1 MALTRVT
8 SGGIAEGVVIR
19 FSGNGTPEYRV
30 PGSPAITFEN
40 DADTGVY
47 NPNPNEL
54 AITTGGTARLIFKS
68 DGQIVTGNGTS
79 LGGTNPDFVN
89 ATNIVMYVNQ
99 SDKNATDVE
108 TNDGGNINRPFK
120 TIERALLESAKKSYI
135 AEGQDRFEAY
145 TIMVLPGDY
154 TIDNR
159 PGVDVTTNPL
169 AASVAESPGISAT
182 TGDLSTGSSW
192 RFNPRNGGVI
202 VPRGT
207 SIVGYDLRKTVIRPK
222 YVPNPLLDDGSIAS
236 DNYKISGVMYD
247 AANMI
252 QKTRGY
258 IIEQSWLYAKQQ
270 YPSVVDIN
278 ETCKRDIGY
287 IVDAVISDL
296 REGGNSNSYVA
307 GEFYTD
313 GTSLRFISA
322 GSERDATIVAFNKAR
337 DIMLHAINA
346 WVSANVPAG
355 YNFSELT
362 SVGGINYTAGL
373 KPTFTAGTD
382 YSVGNTYDS
391 SCATAESAIINLMA
405 IITGIISNPDTYT
418 ETYKKVLGVGFQT
431 SIFKVTGG
439 CYFWQ
444 MTFKDAKTNPLN
456 SVAFTGSGI
465 PTFTQASTTQYSH
478 HRVVSFTYAD
488 QRTTDGEL
496 DRYYRRI
503 DAWANDIGVGAER
516 RIARPE
522 EYTIVGDASTK
533 QTIDTV
539 NSASPYIF
547 NCSLRSVLGLCGMHT
562 DGSKVKESSFKSMVV
577 AQFTGISLQKDP
589 NAYWQPRNKTGKVY
603 ADEDRNTTFA
613 TGDSVR
619 NIAYSTAG
627 APTPE
632 PESAENL
639 GPIYADSNAEYK
651 HDWRHFH
658 IKASEGAFI
667 QVVSVF
673 AVGYADQFLA
683 VNGGDMSI
691 TNSNSNFG
699 HISLRAVGSKFT
711 VDPPS
716 AYGKITAFI
725 PPAGISKTSQFTE
738 IYPIATDITWKANLG
753 ESAQKTEPSWKQA
766 KVNYST
772 AGGNYFKL
780 YLEIPGVQSE
790 DDIPELVIESRNVNV
805 NDPTASNA
813 YTIKRFLTFGANNN
827 YNLFRDYYTTTG
839 VQAQADCKISN
850 QVDTTTGGVS
860 NYEAVIELASSAS
873 DFTSSV
879 VNNTQRQGY
888 FWDPS
893 RQKVYLKIN
902 PNYVE
907 SRNYVSNFVFSS
919 VVETQFVTV
928 SEPLPD
934 GSTQVVSRTEDV
946 NVLQWWDS
954 FPGSITSAKFVDNRG
969 SNPNDLLWRVKYV
982 IPKNYQDPTG
992 KILSPKPPE
1001 KRFIIKGTAAGNDA
1015 YGIPYANYRFTV
1027 WDVQEVETWERN
1039 VRDGV
1044 YYLTVLRAD
1053 VDNFVDGDSGDFK
1066 NTPVAITRDDAYQTI
1081 TADTLSELYRND
1093 NNYRVTSNVNYLY
1106 PSTNEEGNITN
1117 SRTLWNPPQADS
1129 RCIVEYVSGN
1139 GSGFGGYRPKDVSVP
1154 NKKYYNSSISST
1166 PFYEVP
1172 ALASI
1177 TAEACHRLASAL
1189 NLCYVK
1195 NTTTTSTQIK
1205 VSPVTSWDTRSSFT
1219 TFNTVSTTFNIYG
1232 NVGDQYRWGQGKS
1245 FNSTDD
1251 LNQYG
1256 SSGSEEE
1263 RKIPCAAASSAVIN
1277 NGNEITNESD
1287 TIRDLSPIIPLFRP
1301 SILRASSH
1309 TWEYIGIGPGNYST
1323 GFPNLQ
1329 TRVLKAYEQFIVQGY
1344 ENGGGFVASSGT
1356 NSAGDFYI
1364 GNQVIQAGGQSTTT
1378 LNVPKVRKSSESNA
1392 VDFSDL
1398 ENRIANNVINVIA
1411 STNRSAASQTLLKGL
1426 SNFFTTARLTVSDR
1440 ANIQTLYIT
1449 DKMYIANTKI
1459 LNGDKF
1465 PEGGPEGY
1473 GFVRGARPEK
1483 TGYIATDTNDRL
1495 YVSPKFLDAWRIKKK
1510 ILSASNVN
1518 LDNNRVYIEPL
1529 SRTFTNSVETSLT
1542 TALTVPTLFTGSIVR
1557 SVVGGVTYG
1566 VLTLTGGATAT
1577 SLNLYVGMRIAQYIS
1592 GSNTLDLTGE
1602 ATIKSIDSSTQ
1613 VTLEN
1618 VIAVPAISVS
1628 SQFYAVDRL
1637 RLFDTSGLPPFG
1649 RIDIQMTLEQV
1660 VAGDYVTINNLKYY
1674 FNPTINISLQYDEID
1689 YTNNTVSISTIQNY
1703 IPYYDYVKS
1712 VLPIISDYNLHT
1724 ITRNYGSVLQA
1735 IDSSSIL
1742 TDFQYL
1748 KGTITGVTAHP
1759 TAGLISSAAIS
1770 SAIAETPRN
1779 DLLVRIGVNADF
1791 YNKIPTRGA
1800 VTIRSTSGG
1809 ILRYSTFVFFKSS
1822 SYANQLVILRR
1833 IDTQSKSDSGITYST
1848 TDSTVNIFFTGSTCY
1863 ASYGDKWTYE
1873 TAFIP
1878 AVETITEDV
1887 DIESATLYTIPEK
1900 PVPYTDPTIDDKYTE
1915 SIVPNPVTSK
1925 ALGANLQTKRAV
1937 KTFQPFETLSQAA
1950 QFAIESSF
1958 GPTDSVELLM
1968 KPGYYR
1974 LTGGISFPCQVSI
1987 NGSGVDSTN
1996 EKYAKEFAKTSAG
2009 RIGGYSLTSVRS
2021 GDSVNFYRSPDF
2033 INNYTGRTDL
2043 VYASTG
2049 GRNITTTGGLSVQ
2062 NVHFLGLNEAITR
2075 NEILDSSYSNN
2086 STIVAA
2092 RRRVRK
2098 AWYVKKSRSF
2108 PEIISGVQGGL
2119 GFHTTYTSITGK
2131 PTFSYVGNEEAL
2143 TDSSGI
2149 VSAPSVDTKNV
2160 SKTARYMVI
2169 TFNANNFTGTS
2180 GSPSD
2185 LQRFNW
2191 VKDFVIPGTTMYYF
2205 QNLTSGTVDSTTR
2218 KTRVIDVRKNYSGTT
2233 LTSIDLYV
2241 AMYNV
2246 ASSFTVKDEDLNIT
2260 TALLDSAGNLLAPAD
2275 DLTNGIYVVFA
2286 NRDGDEFVSL
2296 TYNWCHEMRRAV
2308 LPTTYTTSG
2317 EGYDTTLYDTPEIY
2331 GIISG
2336 FTRDTLNLVVD
2347 VNPSADFGGIRS
2359 FSATTSGAATGQ
2371 QDYFG
2376 ISQVSTPAS
2385 GGSGALF
2392 TVSRNNNVYTVTN
2405 TEPGV
2410 GYKIGDQITLS
2421 GASLGGGSNITIVI
2435 GAITPAKAPYP
2446 GSGIMGKHSS
2456 ITVKIGNNTEDYS
2469 VTIPVTPNGYL
2480 RSYGIS
2486 SDRFYLYEV
2495 SSAIIGTIPDNIS
2508 VNGSILGGFT
2518 GFGFADI
2525 NGLGT
2530 LDGTSFTFEG
2540 NTYPSWIRRK
2550 TVFDSR
2556 NEFEVVAKYNLY
2568 QSGNGQS
2575 VSSYGYYRV
2584 GSGMTTRGR
2593 EIFINTAQTYRITRK
2608 KFPTLSPPSIG
2619 NLGTTLIKVE
2629 GIPGSPN
2636 QVTLKDVTIGA
2647 YSDASDLSNTYG
2659 GGYYGGLIACNYG
2672 QLNISGVRIRGN
2684 LVLDWSGILSS
2695 SGSRLNATNKF
2706 GYGHSVDLIEPRE
2719 TTTITGFGN
2728 NALKK
2733 LNVSKDDINFDY
2745 YTTYTKSNNL
2755 FAEPAFLP
2763 TGKRVDYDSRTLPIT
2778 TIAALPKFDTSTQN
2792 LTITNYIATGTAV
2805 ITGTVT
2811 STAGISVGDTVII
2824 SAAVGTQQVKLNGTW
2839 NITATTPTTFTFTVS
2854 SAVASATYT
2863 TGLGSSALQK
2873 NNYKTQVVLDEKF
2886 STKRLIYASSG
2897 SNSDGYELRFNN
2909 TSTAMSA
2916 GVAGGHP
2923 NPAKQLAPRTLVFT
2937 LPYSTETEQD
2947 TAENLA
2953 KNIFPNFTKIVRFGN
2968 TDSVLATV
2976 TQLAFYKESGEA
2988 YFEITYSGNI
2998 QFDGKNQ
3005 TDGVPSNWTTF
3016 ELQLLTNYIQSQ
3028 RFNYLATLTTRYKK
3042 IGNSDVINSSGNPV
3056 GTYSRLEIGY
3066 DAAQRRSVFAENKDI
3081 KVEYVGNGIANRN
3094 RSTTYLFENTSK
3106 TVPQTDAEKVKVLM
3120 ETDSN
3125 GKIVSFDVVSLGIR
3139 NFPGDIL
3146 SSTSGGNGYRIT
3158 IQTSARVRTDSVDL
3172 DYEMFDPGEVVICPA
3187 NNTFILNNF
3196 IETDLTG
3203 IKASL
3208 QKAKAIIAPGNY
3220 ILYNNRYYK
3229 IAKSETNKPY
3239 LGIYQYINPSNI
3251 EDIRTSLVVRL
3262 EESTYNITY
3271 DQTLGAA
3278 YDNEL
3283 ITRFELFEDD
3293 NILRYWPDNG
3303 RLEIGELELADF
3315 TKQFINSFTGYR
3327 LTIDRSNSKYWPS
3340 FIHDWDGIDIVE
3352 SIIAGDPTSP
3362 TVALPGISV
3371 GVVNTTE
3378 LRLADPVDATC
3389 STYKRIKSV
3398 GYEELSTSYLTHS
3411 GISTTNRAY
3420 IDIEST
3426 SSTLNEDFE
3435 KFEIGQIVSVPF
3447 RNLNH
3452 SYLRRGT
3459 DIWIDS
3465 YPKQYKFKVTKR
3477 IGTGGTA
3484 NSANRAGDNLING
3497 VLYNT
3502 KLATADVAT
3511 LTNETSG
3518 RIFFYSVS
3526 LASQLL
3532 NSTNTYT
3539 GSNTNKNTTYQISN
3553 YIDPTSVV
3561 QSTKGLGTLPGVP
3574 LNGDPSTGEA
3584 TLSGI
3589 SIAAGSR
3596 TFTTTSGIGLVPEL
3610 RVNHPNLN
3618 PECRIESVSRTG
3630 TSPNFTYNV
3639 VLNIAATAAITN
3651 DTLTFTTQEPI
3662 VLKIDHPLLDDIPE
3676 GTEFHIIP
3684 AFNQE
3689 GWIFNRHV
3697 QLFKSRV
3704 VDIQKITSTNSIRLY
3719 FADPISYGGTSVSAG
3734 FVQYN
3739 SSGANDLTL
3748 THPDSRH
3755 YGLCSINL
3763 GGWSYPRSGG
3773 SYYNS
3778 NTVQLLG
3785 PSDQL
3790 KLPNYANRIKTG
3802 DILKYT
3808 YEASAII
3815 QGIAQSTIQTQY
3827 DRSNSFVV
3835 LDNPVLNEGDTIKSL
3850 FGKKT
3855 DYYGFKDSYKNTGNY
3870 VFTHRRY
3877 EDHYGNLTDNYAFQ
3891 NGYTTGA
3898 GYFLKEYRKT
3908 TAAQASAGAVTI
3920 TLSDATG
3927 IVTGDVVTGT
3937 GIATNTSVSNVAGNI
3952 ITISNPTTGTV
3963 ASGATLTLYTLS
3975 TTTPTTSYV
3984 KDGVTYY
3991 VDYGI
3996 GTQTSGTPSPA
4007 ATAISV
4013 WTQGIA
4019 NWGVY
4024 YFDGSNALVQ
4034 NTVDPIK
4041 SSIVLSGPRER
4052 PGTNT
4057 RLSYGTDAV
4066 INLSIGSF
4074 GEVTALY
4081 ISNGGS
4087 GYRVND
4093 YLIIKG
4099 STFNFNNPRYPA
4111 DLYLYISK
4119 VDPAGR
4125 ILSFTPKFV
4134 WFNPNFPD
4142 KVVDYDFR
4150 IKDSTWSASAST
4162 TVTITS
4168 ANHGYVAG
4176 DIVNIAFS
4184 ASSGVNATSG
4194 QYAITNVTA
4203 DNFQIINPTSITG
4216 AGIAT
4221 MGTDKFYYTTSTYNT
4236 VATTSS
4242 AVVTLASTVNIN
4254 IGDNVFGIA
4263 STPNITVASVDS
4275 TTQVTLS
4282 SPVSIPA
4289 PSAIT
4294 PTNYIGDGTTTVT
4307 ATVASTTGYSVGDI
4321 IVISGATGTQQ
4332 AKLNG
4337 TWKIAT
4343 IPTATTFTFVV
4354 VTSVTAGTYTTTLGT
4369 ATRSTPLVFTTFIP
4383 EETIA
4388 VRTIN
4393 GSFIYFNARFTT
4405 NAITRQTDEYTVRY
4419 IGGFTAGQKII
4430 FNNPKPSLKTVSGV
4444 ITSVSSVDANGYS
4457 TITIDSSE
4465 NILYSSHPSPEDWL
4479 SVSDILVSH
4488 QNDLFAF
4495 DGPVSQRFIH
4505 SEYGGSLQF
4514 DDFKIWN
4521 SYYNGGN
4528 FRGSG
4533 IYGSFGWVGNFAR
4546 TIDGARMIGLTSAG
4560 SLSINWGRQRGN
4572 SIWQI
4577 AQPIRPAW
4585 SHRIGG
4591 GPSDW
4596 SITTLAFTPNFGYIW
4611 SNGTDSLFSTSNP
4624 NYLMEDAN
4632 ITSGATA
4639 PNPIKHTN
4647 LNTDS
4652 ILLTMNTAERAMNTY
4667 WYGGNYWD
4675 SGIGPLNYSTYKWS
4689 STFDSIKP
4697 SRFKNLNK
4705 ISWKYQDLKFRSG
4718 VSGKWGDVRWGTGNN
4733 TRLEESMIL
4742 NYVQTYTPSA
4752 YDRSLFKRVSDYTLT
4767 TSNSSTLTV
4776 TGGSTS
4782 DNNISTLTFA
4792 TQASIPYFDGQQII
4806 VSGATP
4812 SSYNG
4817 TWRVVACSTTSV
4829 SFYSTASGS
4838 VTAGTITPIISDV
4851 VINGNLWDG
4860 KILTT
4865 GTSSIQA
4872 GKDYIIGNYDAGGA
4886 ILDYSND
4893 VDFTIY
4899 GAPNNRA
4906 GTIFTATS
4914 SSTGAVPIRAGGVA
4928 RSFVDASSK
4937 ISRSDALYT
4946 STDGINFKFI
4956 GFVLAFVWP
4965 VTYNGVPQYELGR
4978 LRLIN
4983 PVSEPITVG
4992 TNVYVL
4998 RMRGIKTTTF
5008 DNSVKNNGATNL
5020 KGENVLSSE
5029 LVGCNQYNMAMVI
5042 NKRTYNTTPLLNTEN
5057 VVQPIGNRWWW
5068 WGADAAYLSVRPTF
5082 GDLSAFEWTPMN
5094 INITRFNKKVHL
5106 EATVTVNSAPSTTL
5120 NRTTVYF

>member
-30 PGSPAITFEN
+30 PTSPAITFEN
-40 DADTGVY
+40 DTDTGVY

-99 SDKNATDVE
+99 SDQNATDKE
-108 TNDGGNINRPFK
+108 DNNGGNINRPFK
-120 TIERALLESAKKSYI
+120 SIERALLEAARKSYV
-135 AEGQDRFEAY
+135 AQGQDRFEAY

-159 PGVDVTTNPL
+159 PGVDITTNPL
-169 AASVAESPGISAT
+169 SASVAESPGVSAT
-182 TGDLSTGSSW
+182 LGDLETGSAW

-222 YVPNPLLDDGSIAS
+222 YVPNPLADDGSIAS
-236 DNYKISGVMYD
+236 DNYKISGVLYD

-252 QKTRGY
+252 QKARGY
-258 IIEQSWLYAKQQ
+258 IIEQAWLFAKQQ
-270 YPSVVDIN
+270 YPSELNVN

-287 IVDAVISDL
+287 IVDAVIADL
-296 REGGNSNSYVA
+296 REGGNANSYVA

-337 DIMLHAINA
+337 DIMLHAINS

-362 SVGGINYTAGL
+362 SVGGISYTPGL
-373 KPTFTAGTD
+373 KPTFTAGVD

-405 IITGIISNPDTYT
+405 IVTGIVSNPDTYT
-418 ETYKKVLGVGFQT
+418 QTYKKVLGVGFQT
-431 SIFKVTGG
+431 AIFKVTGG

-456 SVAFTGSGI
+456 SVAFNGSGI

-478 HRVVSFTYAD
+478 HRVVAFTYAD

-496 DRYYRRI
+496 DRYYDRI
-503 DAWANDIGVGAER
+503 DAWANDIGVGAEP

-603 ADEDRNTTFA
+603 ADADRNTTFA

-632 PESAENL
+632 PESAENR
-639 GPIYADSNAEYK
+639 GPIYADPDAEYK

-711 VDPPS
+711 ADPPS
-716 AYGKITAFI
+716 AYGKITAVI

-738 IYPIATDITWKANLG
+738 IYPVATDITWKANLG

-790 DDIPELVIESRNVNV
+790 ADIPELVVESRNVNV
-805 NDPTASNA
+805 NDPNASNA

-827 YNLFRDYYTTTG
+827 YNLFRDYYTTSG

-879 VNNTQRQGY
+879 PNNTQRQGY

-907 SRNYVSNFVFSS
+907 SRNYVSNFIFSS

-946 NVLQWWDS
+946 NVLEWWDS

-982 IPKNYQDPTG
+982 IPKNYQDPSG

-1001 KRFIIKGTAAGNDA
+1001 KRFIIKGTAPGNDA
-1015 YGIPYANYRFTV
+1015 YGIPYANYRFSV

-1053 VDNFVDGDSGDFK
+1053 VDTFVDGDSGDFK
-1066 NTPVAITRDDAYQTI
+1066 NAPIAITRDDAYQTI

-1117 SRTLWNPPQADS
+1117 SRVLWNPPQADS
-1129 RCIVEYVSGN
+1129 RCIVEYISGN

-1177 TAEACHRLASAL
+1177 TAEACHRLVNAL

-1195 NTTTTSTQIK
+1195 NTTTTSTKIK
-1205 VSPVTSWDTRSSFT
+1205 VSPVTSWDTRASFT
-1219 TFNTVSTTFNIYG
+1219 TFDTVSTTFNIYG
-1232 NVGDQYRWGQGKS
+1232 DVNDATPTNYRWGQGKS
-1245 FNSTDD
+1245 FNATND

-1263 RKIPCAAASSAVIN
+1263 RKIPCCAASTTVIN
-1277 NGNEITNESD
+1277 NGNEVTNESD
-1287 TIRDLSPIIPLFRP
+1287 TIRDLSPTIPLYRP

-1510 ILSASNVN
+1510 ILSATNVN
-1518 LDNNRVYIEPL
+1518 LDNNRIYIEPL
-1529 SRTFTNSVETSLT
+1529 SRTFANSVETSLT

-1577 SLNLYVGMRIAQYIS
+1577 SLNLYTGMKIAQYIS

-1602 ATIKSIDSSTQ
+1602 ATIRSIDSSTQ

-1618 VIAVPAISVS
+1618 VISVPASSVS
-1628 SQFYAVDRL
+1628 SQFYSVDRL

-1660 VAGDYVTINNLKYY
+1660 VAGDYVTINNIKYY
-1674 FNPTINISLQYDEID
+1674 FNPTVNISLQYDDID
-1689 YTNNTVSISTIQNY
+1689 YTNNTVSVSTIQNY
-1703 IPYYDYVKS
+1703 ISYYDYVKS
-1712 VLPIISDYNLHT
+1712 VLPNVSEFNLHT
-1724 ITRNYGSVLQA
+1724 IVKNYGAVLQA
-1735 IDSSSIL
+1735 IDSSAIL
-1742 TDFQYL
+1742 TDSQYL

-1759 TAGLISSAAIS
+1759 TAGLISNAGIP
-1770 SAIAETPRN
+1770 SAIVETPRN

-1791 YNKIPTRGA
+1791 YNRIPSRGA

-1809 ILRYSTFVFFKSS
+1809 ILRYSTFVFFKSAS
-1822 SYANQLVILRR
+1822 FANQLVILRR
-1833 IDTQSKSDSGITYST
+1833 IDTQSKSDSGVTYST
-1848 TDSTVNIFFTGSTCY
+1848 TDSSVNIFFTGSTCY

-1878 AVETITEDV
+1878 TVETITEDV

-1900 PVPYTDPTIDDKYTE
+1900 PVPYTDATIDDKYTE

-1958 GPTDSVELLM
+1958 GPTDTIELLM

-1974 LTGGISFPCQVSI
+1974 LTGGISFPCQVKI
-1987 NGSGVDSTN
+1987 NGSGVANSG

-2009 RIGGYSLTSVRS
+2009 RIGGYSLTNVRS
-2021 GDSVNFYRSPDF
+2021 GDSVSFFRSPDF
-2033 INNYTGRTDL
+2033 SNTYGGRTDL
-2043 VYASTG
+2043 IYASTG
-2049 GRNITTTGGLSVQ
+2049 GRSITTTGGLTIE
-2062 NVHFLGLNEAITR
+2062 NIHFLGLNEAITR
-2075 NEILDSSYSNN
+2075 NEILDSSYSND
-2086 STIVAA
+2086 SSVVAA

-2098 AWYVKKSRSF
+2098 AWYVKKSRGF
-2108 PEIISGVQGGL
+2108 PETVSGVLGGL
-2119 GFHTTYTSITGK
+2119 GFHAVYGSTTGK
-2131 PTFSYVGNEEAL
+2131 PTFSYTANEETL
-2143 TDSSGI
+2143 TDTAG
-2149 VSAPSVDTKNV
+2149 VTVAPTVDSKNV
-2160 SKTARYMVI
+2160 STNARYMVI
-2169 TFNANNFTGTS
+2169 TFNANNFTGTA
-2180 GSPSD
+2180 GTPSD
-2185 LQRFNW
+2185 SQKFNW
-2191 VKDFVIPGTTMYYF
+2191 IKDFVIPGTTMYYF
-2205 QNLTSGTVDSTTR
+2205 QNLSSGTVDSTTR
-2218 KTRVIDVRKNYSGTT
+2218 KTRVLDVRKNYSGTT
-2233 LTSIDLYV
+2233 LTSIELYV

-2246 ASSFTVKDEDLNIT
+2246 SSAFTVKDEDLNIST
-2260 TALLDSAGNLLAPAD
+2260 PLYDSQGNLLAPAN
-2275 DLTNGIYVVFA
+2275 DLTGGIYLVFA

-2296 TYNWCHEMRRAV
+2296 TYNWCLEMRRAV
-2308 LPTTYTTSG
+2308 LPKTYTSSG
-2317 EGYDTTLYDTPEIY
+2317 EGYDPTLYDIPEIY
-2331 GIISG
+2331 GIIAG
-2336 FTRDTLNLVVD
+2336 YTRDTLNLVVD
-2347 VNPSADFGGIRS
+2347 VNPSADFGGIRT
-2359 FSATTSGAATGQ
+2359 FSATTGGAAAGQ

-2376 ISQVSTPAS
+2376 VTQTSAPAS
-2385 GGSGALF
+2385 GGTGALF
-2392 TVSRNNNVYTVTN
+2392 TVNRNGGVYTVTN
-2405 TEPGV
+2405 TEPGS
-2410 GYKIGDQITLS
+2410 GYKVGDQITLS

-2446 GSGIMGKHSS
+2446 GSGMMNRHSS
-2456 ITVKIGNNTEDYS
+2456 ITVQIGSNNEEYS

-2480 RSYGIS
+2480 RQYGIS

-2495 SSAIIGTIPDNIS
+2495 NSAVIGSVSDNIS
-2508 VNGSILGGFT
+2508 MNGSILNGFT
-2518 GFGFADI
+2518 GYGFADI
-2525 NGLGT
+2525 NGFGN

-2540 NTYPSWIRRK
+2540 QTYPSWFRRR

-2556 NEFEVVAKYNLY
+2556 GQFDAVAKYNLY
-2568 QSGNGQS
+2568 ESGGGQS
-2575 VSSYGYYRV
+2575 ASAYGYYRV
-2584 GSGMTTRGR
+2584 GSGMNTRGR
-2593 EIFINTAQTYRITRK
+2593 QLFINTAQTYRITRK
-2608 KFPTLSPPSIG
+2608 KFPTSAAPSIG

-2636 QVTLKDVTIGA
+2636 QVALRDVTIGA
-2647 YSDASDLSNTYG
+2647 YSDANDISNTYG
-2659 GGYYGGLIACNYG
+2659 GGYNGGLIACNYG
-2672 QLNISGVRIRGN
+2672 QLSLSGVRIRGN
-2684 LVLDWSGILSS
+2684 LVLDWSGLLSAG
-2695 SGSRLNATNKF
+2695 GSRLGATNKF
-2706 GYGHSVDLIEPRE
+2706 SYGHSVDLIEPRE
-2719 TTTITGFGN
+2719 TTTVTGFGN
-2728 NALKK
+2728 STFKR
-2733 LNVSKDDINFDY
+2733 LNVSKDDINFQY
-2745 YTTYTKSNNL
+2745 YTTFTKSNNMY
-2755 FAEPAFLP
+2755 AEPSFLP

-2778 TIAALPKFDTSTQN
+2778 TIAALPKFDTTTQN
-2792 LTITNYIATGTAV
+2792 LTITNYIANGTV
-2805 ITGTVT
+2805 TVTGTVAST
-2811 STAGISVGDTVII
+2811 SGISVGDTVII
-2824 SAAVGTQQVKLNGTW
+2824 SGAVGTEQAKLNGTW
-2839 NITATTPTTFTFTVS
+2839 NISAITATTFTFTVAS
-2854 SAVASATYT
+2854 NVATATYT
-2863 TGLGSSALQK
+2863 SGLGSSALQK
-2873 NNYKTQVVLDEKF
+2873 NGYKTQVVLDEKF

-2897 SNSDGYELRFNN
+2897 ANSDGYELRFNN
-2909 TSTAMSA
+2909 TSTAMPP
-2916 GVAGGHP
+2916 GTPGGHP
-2923 NPAKQLAPRTLVFT
+2923 NTAKQLSAKSLVFT
-2937 LPYSTETEQD
+2937 LPYGTEAEQ
-2947 TAENLA
+2947 TVAENLA

-2976 TQLAFYKESGEA
+2976 SQLLFYKDSGEA

-2998 QFDGKNQ
+2998 EYDNRNQ
-3005 TDGVPSNWTTF
+3005 TDGVASNWTGF
-3016 ELQLLTNYIQSQ
+3016 ELQLLTNYVQSQ

-3042 IGNSDVINSSGNPV
+3042 VASADVINSSGNPV
-3056 GTYSRLEIGY
+3056 GTYSRIELGF
-3066 DAAQRRSVFAENKDI
+3066 DVAQKRSVFAENKDI
-3081 KVEYVGNGIANRN
+3081 KVEYVGNGLPNRN
-3094 RSTTYLFENTSK
+3094 RSTVYLFENTSK

-3120 ETDSN
+3120 ETDSA
-3125 GKIVSFDVVSLGIR
+3125 GRILSFDIVSLGIR
-3139 NFPGDIL
+3139 NFPGDTL
-3146 SSTSGGNGYRIT
+3146 FSTSGGNGYKIT
-3158 IQTSARVRTDSVDL
+3158 IQPSARIRTDAVDL
-3172 DYEMFDPGEVVICPA
+3172 DYEMFDPGEVVACPA
-3187 NNTFILNNF
+3187 NNTFIVNNF
-3196 IETDLTG
+3196 IESDLTG
-3203 IKASL
+3203 IKAAL

-3220 ILYNNRYYK
+3220 ILYGGRYYK

-3239 LGIYQYINPSNI
+3239 LGIYQYVNPTNI
-3251 EDIRTSLVVRL
+3251 EDVRTSLVVRL
-3262 EESTYNITY
+3262 EESSYNITY

-3283 ITRFELFEDD
+3283 ITRFELYEDD
-3293 NILRYWPDNG
+3293 NILRYWPDSG

-3315 TKQFINSFTGYR
+3315 TKQYINSLVGYR

-3340 FIHDWDGIDIVE
+3340 YIHDWDGIDIVE
-3352 SIIAGDPTSP
+3352 SIVAGDPTSP

-3378 LRLADPVDATC
+3378 IRLADPVDATC
-3389 STYKRIKSV
+3389 STYKRIKTV
-3398 GYEELSTSYLTHS
+3398 GYEELSTPYMTQT
-3411 GISTTNRAY
+3411 GILTTNRAY

-3426 SSTLNEDFE
+3426 ASTLNEDFE
-3435 KFEIGQIVSVPF
+3435 KFEIGQVISVPF

-3452 SYLRRGT
+3452 SWLRRGANV
-3459 DIWIDS
+3459 WIDS
-3465 YPKQYKFKVTKR
+3465 YPKQYKFRVTKQL
-3477 IGTGGTA
+3477 GNGGTA
-3484 NSANRAGDNLING
+3484 SSANRAGDNLING

-3502 KLATADVAT
+3502 KLATADIAT
-3511 LTNETSG
+3511 LNNETSG
-3518 RIFFYSVS
+3518 RIYFYDVAG
-3526 LASQLL
+3526 LSQIL
-3532 NSTNTYT
+3532 NDTNTFT
-3539 GSNTNKNTTYQISN
+3539 GTNTNKNVSYNISS
-3553 YIDPTSVV
+3553 YIDPTSVI
-3561 QSTKGLGTLPGVP
+3561 QSTKSVGTLPGVP
-3574 LNGDPSTGEA
+3574 LTGDPTTGEG
-3584 TLSGI
+3584 TLSGVT
-3589 SIAAGSR
+3589 IAAGAT
-3596 TFTTTSGIGLVPEL
+3596 TFTTTSGIGLVPGL
-3610 RVNHPNLN
+3610 RVKHPNLN
-3618 PECRIESVSRTG
+3618 PECRISTVTRSG
-3630 TSPNFTYNV
+3630 TAPNFTYDV
-3639 VLNIAATAAITN
+3639 VLNIGATSAITN

-3662 VLKIDHPLLDDIPE
+3662 VLKIDHPLLSDLPE
-3676 GTEFHIIP
+3676 GTEFHIVP

-3689 GWIFNRHV
+3689 GWLYNRHV
-3697 QLFKSRV
+3697 QLFKSRIA
-3704 VDIQKITSTNSIRLY
+3704 DIQKITSTNVIRLY
-3719 FADPISYGGTSVSAG
+3719 CADPISYGGTSIVG
-3734 FVQYN
+3734 GYVQYN
-3739 SSGANDLTL
+3739 SSGANERSLA
-3748 THPDSRH
+3748 HPDSRH

-3773 SYYNS
+3773 SYFNS
-3778 NTVQLLG
+3778 NTVRLLTA
-3785 PSDQL
+3785 SDQL
-3790 KLPNYANRIKTG
+3790 KLPNYSNRIKTG

-3808 YEASAII
+3808 YEATSVV
-3815 QGIAQSTIQTQY
+3815 QGFGASTIQTQY
-3827 DRSNSFVV
+3827 DRSNSFFIIS
-3835 LDNPVLNEGDTIKSL
+3835 NPTINDGDTIKSL

-3855 DYYGFKDSYKNTGNY
+3855 DYYGFKDSYRTAGNY
-3870 VFTHRRY
+3870 TFTHRRY
-3877 EDHYGNLTDNYAFQ
+3877 EDQYGNLTDNYAFQ
-3891 NGYTTGA
+3891 NGYTTSA
-3898 GYFLKEYRKT
+3898 GYFLKSYTRA

-3937 GIATNTSVSNVAGNI
+3937 GIASNTSVSNVSGNI
-3952 ITISNPTTGTV
+3952 ITISNPTIGTV

-3996 GTQTSGTPSPA
+3996 STQTSGTPSPA

-4034 NTVDPIK
+4034 NTVDPVK

-4052 PGTNT
+4052 PGVNT
-4057 RLSYGTDAV
+4057 SLSFGTGAV
-4066 INLSIGSF
+4066 INLSIGNF
-4074 GEVTALY
+4074 GEVTSLY

-4099 STFNFNNPRYPA
+4099 TTFNFNNPRYPG

-4119 VDPAGR
+4119 VDGTGR
-4125 ILSFTPKFV
+4125 ILSFVPRFIWSGPSEKI
-4134 WFNPNFPD
+4134 
-4142 KVVDYDFR
+4142 VDYDFR
-4150 IKDSTWSASAST
+4150 IKDSTWSASASP

-4168 ANHGYVAG
+4168 QNHGYVDG
-4176 DIVNIAFS
+4176 EIVNLLFTAS
-4184 ASSGVNATSG
+4184 AGVSATSG

-4203 DNFQIINPTSITG
+4203 DNFQITNPTSITG
-4216 AGIAT
+4216 SGNVVL
-4221 MGTDKFYYTTSTYNT
+4221 GTDKFYYTTTTYNT
-4236 VATTSS
+4236 VATNNSP
-4242 AVVTLASTVNIN
+4242 VVTLANTSGIN
-4254 IGDNVFGIA
+4254 VDDNLFG
-4263 STPNITVASVDS
+4263 VASSPNLKVVSIDS
-4275 TTQVTLS
+4275 TTQITLS
-4282 SPVSIPA
+4282 ANVTIPA
-4289 PSAIT
+4289 PST
-4294 PTNYIGDGTTTVT
+4294 LTMTNYIGNGTTLVT
-4307 ATVASTTGYSVGDI
+4307 GTVASTAGFSAGDI
-4321 IVISGATGTQQ
+4321 IVISGATGTEQS
-4332 AKLNG
+4332 KLNG
-4337 TWKIAT
+4337 TWRINT
-4343 IPTATTFTFVV
+4343 VPNATTFTFVIV
-4354 VTSVTAGTYTTTLGT
+4354 SALAAGTYTTTLGT
-4369 ATRSTPLVFTTFIP
+4369 ITRSSALIFTTFLP
-4383 EETIA
+4383 EETMNARAIYGS
-4388 VRTIN
+4388 TIYL
-4393 GSFIYFNARFTT
+4393 GARFTT
-4405 NAITRQTDEYTVRY
+4405 NGLTRQTDEYIVRY
-4419 IGGFTAGQKII
+4419 LGGFTAGQKII
-4430 FNNPKPSLKTVSGV
+4430 FNNPKPSIKTVSGV
-4444 ITSVSSVDANGYS
+4444 VTSVSSVDGNGYS

-4465 NILYSSHPSPEDWL
+4465 NILYSTHPNPEDWL

-4495 DGPVSQRFIH
+4495 DGPVAQRFIH
-4505 SEYGGSLQF
+4505 SEYGGNLQF
-4514 DDFKIWN
+4514 NDFAIWN
-4521 SYYNGGN
+4521 SYYANGSANKGY
-4528 FRGSG
+4528 G

-4546 TIDGARMIGLTSAG
+4546 TVDGARMIGLTSAG
-4560 SLSINWGRQRGN
+4560 TLGINWGRQRGT
-4572 SIWQI
+4572 SLWQI

-4585 SHRIGG
+4585 SHTNQAQG
-4591 GPSDW
+4591 SAE
-4596 SITTLAFTPNFGYIW
+4596 ITTMAFTPNFGFIY
-4611 SNGTDSLFSTSNP
+4611 SNGTESLFTTSNP
-4624 NYLMEDAN
+4624 NYLMEDGQA
-4632 ITSGATA
+4632 ITGAAA
-4639 PNPIKHTN
+4639 PNSIRHTN

-4652 ILLTMNTAERAMNTY
+4652 ILLTMNTAERAMGTD
-4667 WYGGNYWD
+4667 WYGGNYGN
-4675 SGIGPLNYSTYKWS
+4675 SGIGPLNYSTYRWS
-4689 STFDSIKP
+4689 STFDSVKP
-4697 SRFKNLNK
+4697 SRFRNLNK
-4705 ISWKYQDLKFRSG
+4705 ISWKYQDLKFRLG
-4718 VSGKWGDVRWGTGNN
+4718 GGGRWGDIRWGTGGT
-4733 TRLEESMIL
+4733 TRLQESMIL
-4742 NYVQTYTPSA
+4742 DYVQPYTPSA
-4752 YDRSLFKRVSDYTLT
+4752 VDTNLFKRVSDYTIT
-4767 TSNSSTLTV
+4767 TPNSATLTV
-4776 TGGSTS
+4776 TGGSTAS
-4782 DNNISTLTFA
+4782 NNISTLTFA
-4792 TQASIPYFDGQQII
+4792 TQASVPYYNGQEII

-4817 TWRVVACSTTSV
+4817 TWRVVSCSTTSV
-4829 SFYSTASGS
+4829 SFYSTASGN
-4838 VTAGTITPIISDV
+4838 VTAGTITPIITDV
-4851 VINGNLWDG
+4851 VFSGSLYDG
-4860 KILTT
+4860 KPLVT
-4865 GTSSIQA
+4865 GTSSIIA
-4872 GKDYIIGNYDAGGA
+4872 GNDYIIGNYDGGGIDFSA
-4886 ILDYSND
+4886 D
-4893 VDFTIY
+4893 VDFTVY
-4899 GAPNNRA
+4899 GAPNNKS

-4914 SSTGAVPIRAGGVA
+4914 SSSGPVPIRAGGVA
-4928 RSFVDASSK
+4928 RSFMDATGK
-4937 ISRSDALYT
+4937 IAMSDALYT
-4946 STDGINFKFI
+4946 SADGVNFKFI
-4956 GFVLAFVWP
+4956 GFVYYYTNFNQV
-4965 VTYNGVPQYELGR
+4965 
-4978 LRLIN
+4978 RLIN
-4983 PVSEPITVG
+4983 PVSEPIT
-4992 TNVYVL
+4992 TPANVY
-4998 RMRGIKTTTF
+4998 RIRIRGIKTTNF
-5008 DNSVKNNGATNL
+5008 DNSVTNRGTTTL

-5029 LVGCNQYNMAMVI
+5029 MVGCNQYNMAMVI
-5042 NKRTYNTTPLLNTEN
+5042 NRRTYNTTPLVNTEGII
-5057 VVQPIGNRWWW
+5057 QPIGNRWWW
-5068 WGADAAYLSVRPTF
+5068 WALDIAHYSVRPTF

-5106 EATVTVNSAPSTTL
+5106 ESTVTVNSSTASYGGR
-5120 NRTTVYF
+5120 NTVYI